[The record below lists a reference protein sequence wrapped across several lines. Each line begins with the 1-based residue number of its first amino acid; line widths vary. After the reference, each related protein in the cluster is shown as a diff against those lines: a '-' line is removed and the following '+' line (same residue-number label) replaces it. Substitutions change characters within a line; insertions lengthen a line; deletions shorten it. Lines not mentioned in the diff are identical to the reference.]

1 MAAFAER
8 IKELRQER
16 GYTDKQLAD
25 LLGISESTVS
35 MWETGQRSPTKDR
48 MYQIAELFD
57 VSFDYLTGKTGTKN
71 YAKEQSLRLSAY
83 SKYLALAVD
92 RNKYSDSPLPEELVV
107 AYAYRNAPKHIQDAI
122 KTLLEIKEE

>member
-1 MAAFAER
+1 
-8 IKELRQER
+8 
-16 GYTDKQLAD
+16 
-25 LLGISESTVS
+25 
-35 MWETGQRSPTKDR
+35 

-57 VSFDYLTGKTGTKN
+57 VSFDFLTGMSDTQN

-92 RNKYSDSPLPEELVV
+92 KNKYTGSPLPEELVV
-107 AYAYRNAPKHIQDAI
+107 AYAYRTAPKHIQDAI